1 MEQEDGAGL
10 SPWCCPSSLG
20 ELEDAPKPLCEYGR
34 SVRNTKNATNSREF
48 GAAMDEEAAPV
59 VRHRTVSDVSLGS
72 SVSPGS
78 AGVTER

>member
-1 MEQEDGAGL
+1 MWIRAFGYDTKMVAGSTPGL
-10 SPWCCPSSLG
+10 PDFL
-20 ELEDAPKPLCEYGR
+20 PL
-34 SVRNTKNATNSREF
+34 AT
-48 GAAMDEEAAPV
+48 DEEVAPV